1 MDWRCAARYHLAMT
15 TKRLTAEA
23 GLEESLNMRFGSVL
37 LGLFALA
44 LNFAFALPAHAQEQ
58 RLPEEAR
65 PQVVTQFDELTIRF
79 LLQDI
84 QARWELEQGP
94 DGQRIYRASAED
106 GLNFSMVQSD
116 CTAEGFCTSLMLI
129 AIYNGTEGISPQSLD
144 LFINAYN
151 DSNPSAKLM
160 RNPQGVVAMQ
170 AYINASFG
178 ISYRNLQAQ
187 VLVFGDNIVD
197 ASAALG
203 QLSQA
208 Q

>member
-1 MDWRCAARYHLAMT
+1 
-15 TKRLTAEA
+15 
-23 GLEESLNMRFGSVL
+23 
-37 LGLFALA
+37 
-44 LNFAFALPAHAQEQ
+44 
-58 RLPEEAR
+58 
-65 PQVVTQFDELTIRF
+65 
-79 LLQDI
+79 
-84 QARWELEQGP
+84 
-94 DGQRIYRASAED
+94 
-106 GLNFSMVQSD
+106 
-116 CTAEGFCTSLMLI
+116 
-129 AIYNGTEGISPQSLD
+129 
-144 LFINAYN
+144 
-151 DSNPSAKLM
+151 M